1 MSVELRI
8 SGQVSV
14 AGGFSDSSLGS
25 REKNPLKNF
34 VSCCVCLRLV
44 AVGRVLNATVAVC
57 ASQRK
62 ARFIEVTCVGLL
74 GYQQQHSTDIG

>member
-25 REKNPLKNF
+25 REKKSFKKLCFMLCLPEI
-34 VSCCVCLRLV
+34 SGCGEGTQCYSGCVCFPKK
-44 AVGRVLNATVAVC
+44 G
-57 ASQRK
+57 Q
-62 ARFIEVTCVGLL
+62 I
-74 GYQQQHSTDIG
+74 H